1 MNSLTWERL
10 LSYHST
16 ETIQKKLQNRY
27 ELLSFENASGLSYEN
42 CYRFVYF
49 LKHGENFFLQAS
61 QSPHAIQ
68 PMLLFY
74 GISQLIK
81 ACLITIDPTYP
92 STSSVLAHGVTS
104 RKRKKQQYQF
114 LKDDIKIQRNGLFAH
129 VAHNL
134 FHLNHLEAEKYSME
148 LLLKQIAEMND
159 AFLFHRSASHFIK
172 IEMINNQIII
182 PEKTAQH
189 FHMSSK
195 RLAEYIE
202 ERYPYE
208 QVPATTTDP
217 VFLKGISPISLYN
230 CLPFSYHLEESQL
243 YLPTTRESLL
253 KLPELLV
260 HYLLLYNL
268 SMISRYETE
277 WWYDLLLGTNSDDY
291 PFILRYIEIA
301 KRKIPPIILDFLEH
315 KL

>member
-16 ETIQKKLQNRY
+16 ETIQKKLQKHY
-27 ELLSFENASGLSYEN
+27 EQLSIENASELSYEN

-81 ACLITIDPTYP
+81 AGLITIDPTYP

-114 LKDDIKIQRNGLFAH
+114 LKDEIKIQRNGLFSH
-129 VAHNL
+129 VANKL
-134 FHLNHLEAEKYSME
+134 FQINQLEAEKYSME

-159 AFLFHRSASHFIK
+159 AFLFHQSTSHFIK
-172 IEMINNQIII
+172 IEMVNNQIII
-182 PEKTAQH
+182 PEKAAQH

-195 RLAEYIE
+195 RLAEYIQ

-208 QVPATTTDP
+208 QVPATPTAP
-217 VFLKGISPISLYN
+217 VYLKGIKPISAYN
-230 CLPFSYHLEESQL
+230 CLPFSYHLEEKQL
-243 YLPTTRESLL
+243 YLPTARESLL
-253 KLPELLV
+253 NLPELLV

-301 KRKIPPIILDFLEH
+301 KRKVPGIILDFLEH
-315 KL
+315 NL